1 MNKIIL
7 SLSVCWFILFDL
19 NGQNS
24 IRFAHKNFIAKSN
37 ELLQLQKDR
46 YYNII
51 GYNDDK
57 LIYQMNIG
65 GKKDFGYSSEAEFK
79 IYYNE
84 KRKVVT
90 DSIYIKREGRR
101 VLKVKQFDELI
112 LYHGF
117 YNVPQKFESKLIDE
131 LDRGQYLL
139 DYQDFWIEYLNKEY
153 KIKSYSAHYY
163 DKDVNYDITSSG
175 TKVILSTYV
184 SEYLRSTK
192 ADSLITIINFNES
205 KSNDF
210 SKQEIACEE
219 CIKPQVVDETLF
231 YGQKYYY
238 LPGADAYDW
247 KIYKAPVNDLS
258 QDELLAEYI
267 ELVLVSPEGKYI
279 LGKKYLYGKLCYVI
293 LSTEL
298 KKFQY
303 VATVEYFKDHTS
315 FYSNVNEQFAFDTP
329 KNIVY
334 IEFPDEFKINSSGI
348 EAEKKNTSSE
358 ENDQF
363 WKNYNQIDNSN

>member
-1 MNKIIL
+1 
-7 SLSVCWFILFDL
+7 
-19 NGQNS
+19 
-24 IRFAHKNFIAKSN
+24 
-37 ELLQLQKDR
+37 
-46 YYNII
+46 
-51 GYNDDK
+51 
-57 LIYQMNIG
+57 MNIG
-65 GKKDFGYSSEAEFK
+65 GKKDFGYSAEAEFK
-79 IYYNE
+79 IYYDE

-90 DSIYIKREGRR
+90 DSIYIKREGRKILQVR
-101 VLKVKQFDELI
+101 QYDELI

-163 DKDVNYDITSSG
+163 DKDVNYDISSSG
-175 TKVILSTYV
+175 IKVILSTYV
-184 SEYLRSTK
+184 NEYLRSTK
-192 ADSLITIINFNES
+192 ADSVITIISFNES

-210 SKQEIACEE
+210 SKQEIVCEE
-219 CIKPQVVDETLF
+219 CIKPQVVDQALF
-231 YGQKYYY
+231 YGQKYHY

-247 KIYKAPVNDLS
+247 KIYKAPVTNLL

-267 ELVLVSPEGKYI
+267 ELVLVSPDGKYI
-279 LGKKYLYGKLCYVI
+279 LGKKYLYGRLCYVI
-293 LSTEL
+293 LSTDL

-303 VATVEYFKDHTS
+303 VATIEDFKKHTP
-315 FYSNVNEQFAFDTP
+315 FYSKKNEKFAIDTP

-334 IEFPDEFKINSSGI
+334 VEFPDEFTINSTGI
-348 EAEKKNTSSE
+348 DANKKNTSTE

-363 WKNYNQIDNSN
+363 WKSYNFLENSN